1 VQELIRA
8 EWTLPNSNPTNINTN
23 DMIDSFLLIG
33 LPYAAIF
40 IFLIGSILRYRF
52 YGYSVTSHSSQ
63 FLESDKLFWGS
74 RLFHSGIVVLL
85 LGHIIGFLLPES
97 VLFLT
102 STPLWLMVI
111 EISAFAFGLL
121 TFAGIVLLIK
131 RRIEVKRLH
140 SVTSTMDLVVYFI
153 IFTQVLT
160 GLLVA
165 YFHRWGISWYAS
177 SLVPYLRSLF
187 IFMPDQTVIASMP
200 WLIKIHTISAFVFIG
215 LIPFTRLMHFLVYPV
230 GYLWRSYQLVI
241 WNRDQKAMR
250 ASKNTREGVKPINN

>member
-1 VQELIRA
+1 
-8 EWTLPNSNPTNINTN
+8 
-23 DMIDSFLLIG
+23 MIDSFLLIG

-85 LGHIIGFLLPES
+85 LGHLIGFLMPES
-97 VLFLT
+97 VLFIT
-102 STPLWLMVI
+102 STPLWLIVI
-111 EISAFAFGLL
+111 EVSAFAFGLL
-121 TFAGIVLLIK
+121 ALAGIVLLIK
-131 RRIEVKRLH
+131 RRIQVKRLH
-140 SVTSTMDLVVYFI
+140 SVTSKMDLVVYFI
-153 IFTQVLT
+153 LFTQILT

-165 YFHRWGISWYAS
+165 WFYRWGISWYAS
-177 SLVPYLRSLF
+177 SLVPYLQSLI
-187 IFMPDQTVIASMP
+187 IFNPDQAVIASMP
-200 WLIKIHTISAFVFIG
+200 WLIKIHAISAFVFIG

-230 GYLWRSYQLVI
+230 TYLWRNYQLVI

-250 ASKNTREGVKPINN
+250 SSKNTREGVKPVNN

>member
-1 VQELIRA
+1 M
-8 EWTLPNSNPTNINTN
+8 T
-23 DMIDSFLLIG
+23 DSFLLIG

-40 IFLIGSILRYRF
+40 IFLIGSILRYKF

-85 LGHIIGFLLPES
+85 LGHIIGFLIPKS

-102 STPLWLMVI
+102 SMPLWLIVI
-111 EISAFAFGLL
+111 EVTAFAFGLL
-121 TFAGIVLLIK
+121 AFAGIVLLIK
-131 RRIEVKRLH
+131 RRIQVKRLH

-153 IFTQVLT
+153 ILMQVLT

-177 SLVPYLRSLF
+177 SLVPYLRSLI
-187 IFMPDQTVIASMP
+187 IFMPDQAVIASMP
-200 WLIKIHTISAFVFIG
+200 WLIKIHTITAFIFIG
-215 LIPFTRLMHFLVYPV
+215 LIPFTRLMHFLVYPLA
-230 GYLWRSYQLVI
+230 YLWRSYQLVI

-250 ASKNTREGVKPINN
+250 RSQKIREGVKPVNN